1 MPIDIAHFTPWRSLS
16 GGLLIGLAAAVL
28 YLGIGRVAG
37 VSGIFGKLVC
47 DQEANSGW
55 RLAFLIGLIVAA
67 PLWLLVAPD
76 ESLSFRPN
84 IQGPLAWALFSVA
97 GLLVGFG
104 SRMANGCTSGHGI
117 CGLARFS
124 SRSLVAVAGFMAGG
138 MGVVYVTRHLVGA

>member
-55 RLAFLIGLIVAA
+55 RLAFLAGLIVAA
-67 PLWLLVAPD
+67 PLWQLVAPG
-76 ESLSFRPN
+76 ESVGFRLD

-117 CGLARFS
+117 CGLARLS
-124 SRSLVAVAGFMAGG
+124 RRSLVAVAGFMAGG
-138 MGVVYVTRHLVGA
+138 MGVVYVTRHLVGV

>member
-1 MPIDIAHFTPWRSLS
+1 MHIDIAHFTPWRSLS

-47 DQEANSGW
+47 DQEEDSGW
-55 RLAFLIGLIVAA
+55 RLAFLVGLIVAV
-67 PLWLLVAPD
+67 PLWQLLAP
-76 ESLSFRPN
+76 EASLSFRLD
-84 IQGPLAWALFSVA
+84 IQGPLAWAIFSVA

-124 SRSLVAVAGFMAGG
+124 RRSLVAVAGFMVGG
-138 MGVVYVTRHLVGA
+138 MGVVYVIRHVLGG